1 MTLIII
7 FIITQ
12 EGGVMKKV
20 PEGVTLCNLEV
31 ILMPQGG
38 IICNGRTV
46 GSFKQFK
53 QYLTKKEKKEQLRK
67 SKKL

>member
-1 MTLIII
+1 
-7 FIITQ
+7 
-12 EGGVMKKV
+12 MKKV